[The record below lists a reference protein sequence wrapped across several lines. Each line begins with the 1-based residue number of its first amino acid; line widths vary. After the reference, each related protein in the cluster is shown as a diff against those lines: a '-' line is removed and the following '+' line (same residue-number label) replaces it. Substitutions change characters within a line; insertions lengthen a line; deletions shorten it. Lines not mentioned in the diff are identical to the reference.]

1 MRFNTGTLAGSVVSA
16 KLRLYVTNGATS
28 AAGTIGGLTDTTW
41 SETDVTYK
49 RRPAIDGPQVGTFGN
64 LAANT
69 WLEVDVTAVVTGTGV
84 YSFGL
89 RQTGSDD
96 VDFASRE
103 NATALQRPQLV
114 ITTRAP

>member
-16 KLRLYVTNGATS
+16 KLRLYVTNGAAS
-28 AAGTIGGLTDTTW
+28 AGGTIRGMTDTTW

-69 WLEVDVTAVVTGTGV
+69 WLEVDVTAVVTGPGLL
-84 YSFGL
+84 SFGL